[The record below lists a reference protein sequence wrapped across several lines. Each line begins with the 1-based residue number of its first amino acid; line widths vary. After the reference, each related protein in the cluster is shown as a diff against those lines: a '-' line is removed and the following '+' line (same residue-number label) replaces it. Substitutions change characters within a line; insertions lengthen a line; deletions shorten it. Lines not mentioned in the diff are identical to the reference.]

1 MLQMTCANEPGA
13 SLKVLCLGAHSDDI
27 EIGCG
32 GTILQLIRECRNVEF
47 FWVVFGANDKERRQE
62 AVHSAEVLLEEV
74 ANKTIVVKA
83 FEDTCFPFAG
93 KEIKAF
99 FQEIKASFQPDLIF
113 THYRHD
119 LHQDHRIVCEFTWNT
134 FRDHLI
140 LEYEIPKYDGDVGTP
155 NFFSPID
162 DSTAK
167 KKISHIMTNFNTQH
181 SKPWFTG
188 ETFQALLC
196 LRGLESGGQERYAEA
211 FYCRKLLCQ
220 W

>member
-1 MLQMTCANEPGA
+1 MLQLICAKEPGA
-13 SLKVLCLGAHSDDI
+13 RLKVLCLGAHSDDI
-27 EIGCG
+27 EIGCA
-32 GTILQLIRECRNVEF
+32 GTILQLIREHANIEF
-47 FWVVFGANDKERRQE
+47 YWVVFGANVKERRQE
-62 AVHSAEVLLEEV
+62 AVKSAEALLKKVE
-74 ANKTIVVKA
+74 KKSIVVKA

-119 LHQDHRIVCEFTWNT
+119 LHQDHRVVCEFTWNT

-140 LEYEIPKYDGDVGTP
+140 LEYEIPKYDGDIGRP
-155 NFFSPID
+155 NFFSPIS

-167 KKISHIMTNFNTQH
+167 EKISHLMSNFNTQH
-181 SKPWFTG
+181 SRSWFTE

-196 LRGLESGGQERYAEA
+196 LRGMESGGQERYAEA